1 MPTQLDT
8 PLTDGSRGPRLFS
21 GEVLVFR
28 QVPAARSL
36 VALAQRRLRACF
48 PEVEEVATAQH
59 ALSEET
65 FLRRVVG
72 LTADWRKDAEV
83 AEAFTDLLTGLGC
96 DPDETYVDD
105 FYLRTQPSRLG
116 RRHRR
121 TRPLHA
127 HRDTWGS
134 NLMAQVNWW
143 LPVTPLTAE
152 RTLALFPRYWRQP
165 IANDSADW
173 DWEELKTARRRARA
187 DGQDPDAAYPTLPQ
201 PLEPVD
207 QEDAVRLL
215 PEVGDVVAFSA
226 AHLHASVPNASGLT
240 RFSLE
245 TRTLWSGDLDAGRG
259 APNLDGRAP
268 RVPREWF
275 RRLSDGTSL
284 AEAWG
289 YPA

>member
-1 MPTQLDT
+1 MLAQLDT
-8 PLTDGSRGPRLFS
+8 PLTDPSRGPRLFA

-28 QVPAARSL
+28 QVPAARTL
-36 VALAQRRLRACF
+36 VALAQQRLRVCF
-48 PEVEEVATAQH
+48 PEVEDAATAQH
-59 ALSEET
+59 VLSEAE
-65 FLRRVVG
+65 FLKRVLS
-72 LTADWRKDAEV
+72 LTADWRKDAE
-83 AEAFTDLLTGLGC
+83 AARAFTDLLTALGC

-105 FYLRTQPSRLG
+105 FYLRTQPSQFG
-116 RRHRR
+116 GGHRR

-143 LPVTPLTAE
+143 LPVTPLTAG
-152 RTLALFPRYWRQP
+152 RTLALFPQYWQQP

-173 DWEELKTARRRARA
+173 DWEALKAARRHARA
-187 DGQDPDAAYPTLPQ
+187 EGKDPDEAYPTLPQ
-201 PLEPVD
+201 PLEPVGQD
-207 QEDAVRLL
+207 DALRLL

-226 AHLHASVPNASGLT
+226 AHLHASVPNATGLT

-259 APNLDGRAP
+259 APNLDGQAP

-275 RRLSDGTSL
+275 RRLSDGASL
-284 AEAWG
+284 ADA
-289 YPA
+289 